1 MATIGCLGDV
11 AFTVSDSVIR
21 TLSNFQWSGSARYA
35 THQRHLGR
43 GLLEFTGTDPDKISF
58 DITLS
63 AQLGVTPAEEI
74 ARIAKYVSCG
84 KKLPLTIGSHVYGQ
98 YRWAI
103 LSYSVK
109 AQTFDKYGNLYVA
122 VLSVSLQEYL
132 RR

>member
-63 AQLGVTPAEEI
+63 AQLGVTPAKEI
-74 ARIAKYVSCG
+74 ARIAKYVS
-84 KKLPLTIGSHVYGQ
+84 
-98 YRWAI
+98 
-103 LSYSVK
+103 
-109 AQTFDKYGNLYVA
+109 
-122 VLSVSLQEYL
+122 
-132 RR
+132 

>member
-63 AQLGVTPAEEI
+63 AQLGVTPAKEI
-74 ARIAKYVSCG
+74 ARIAKYVSSG
-84 KKLPLTIGSHVYGQ
+84 KKLPLTI
-98 YRWAI
+98 
-103 LSYSVK
+103 
-109 AQTFDKYGNLYVA
+109 GNLYVA

>member
-1 MATIGCLGDV
+1 MATIGC
-11 AFTVSDSVIR
+11 
-21 TLSNFQWSGSARYA
+21 
-35 THQRHLGR
+35 
-43 GLLEFTGTDPDKISF
+43 PDKISF

-63 AQLGVTPAEEI
+63 AQLGVTPAKEI
-74 ARIAKYVSCG
+74 ARIAKYVSSG